1 MRILQIF
8 SQYRFR
14 GGEEIWVDG
23 MAELLGDSYELDELR
38 FSSNDWVGENAP
50 SPLKQ
55 IFLMGNNPA
64 SRAALRERVANFK
77 PDILLFHNVIPVGS
91 FGLFE
96 EAKSLGIPV
105 LYYIHNFR
113 PFSPSGTLWD
123 GKKVVDAA
131 MHGNS
136 WPEIIS
142 GAWQGSRIKTAILA
156 WHLYLARKKGLFECI
171 THWLAIS
178 DFMRDRFI
186 EAGIPAHK
194 ITTLRHCVANIPP
207 LTDAVEGDYYLF
219 LGRMVPEKGVLT
231 LIKAWR
237 LLEQELGDNCPKL
250 ILAGDGPL
258 ESELRLHAKKMKRIE
273 CVGFVSGEEKA
284 KLVRSC
290 RALMAPAI
298 WWEPLGLTAYDAY
311 AACRPVIAA
320 RAGALEETVTDGET
334 GWLHEAGNPKD
345 LSRAVITAEQSG
357 KEQRAKR
364 GEQGREWLIQ
374 NADPE
379 EWRRSFAAALM
390 LF

>member
-1 MRILQIF
+1 MRILQVF
-8 SQYRFR
+8 NQYRFR
-14 GGEEIWVDG
+14 GGEEMWVDTIP
-23 MAELLGDSYELDELR
+23 ELLAGVAEVDELR
-38 FSSNDWVGENAP
+38 FDSNDWTGADAP

-55 IFLMGNNPA
+55 IYLMGDNPS

-77 PDILLFHNVIPVGS
+77 PDVLLFHNVIPVGS

-131 MHGNS
+131 MYGNP

-156 WHLYLARKKGLFECI
+156 WHLYLARKNGLFECI

>member
-1 MRILQIF
+1 MQ
-8 SQYRFR
+8 
-14 GGEEIWVDG
+14 
-23 MAELLGDSYELDELR
+23 
-38 FSSNDWVGENAP
+38 
-50 SPLKQ
+50 
-55 IFLMGNNPA
+55 
-64 SRAALRERVANFK
+64 
-77 PDILLFHNVIPVGS
+77 
-91 FGLFE
+91 
-96 EAKSLGIPV
+96 
-105 LYYIHNFR
+105 
-113 PFSPSGTLWD
+113 
-123 GKKVVDAA
+123 
-131 MHGNS
+131 
-136 WPEIIS
+136 
-142 GAWQGSRIKTAILA
+142 
-156 WHLYLARKKGLFECI
+156 
-171 THWLAIS
+171 
-178 DFMRDRFI
+178 
-186 EAGIPAHK
+186 
-194 ITTLRHCVANIPP
+194 
-207 LTDAVEGDYYLF
+207 
-219 LGRMVPEKGVLT
+219 
-231 LIKAWR
+231 
-237 LLEQELGDNCPKL
+237 
-250 ILAGDGPL
+250 
-258 ESELRLHAKKMKRIE
+258 KKMKRIE